1 MHDVPTPDKLALYV
15 ESLKLQLKKTKSPL
29 AKEVLHAIE
38 SLPPANAV
46 RKLGSEECVVLFET
60 IGWLW
65 KNISGE
71 DINEKEKKSEPI
83 EFFMG
88 HYWILKN
95 GMFLEGVNHYTII
108 KQNINLF
115 SQILNVDSS
124 VFLHAMSI
132 GDNEKLI
139 FTAIANGAIRA
150 FFNDKKE
157 CFAQMS
163 AKTYGDWGRNKIQ
176 KLDFPKKHIKI
187 IDVNKPYVG
196 WDTGIFVK
204 VN

>member
-1 MHDVPTPDKLALYV
+1 MHDVPTPENIALYI
-15 ESLKLQLKKTKSPL
+15 ESLRLQLKKAQSTLSP
-29 AKEVLHAIE
+29 EVLHAIG
-38 SLPPANAV
+38 SLPPSSV
-46 RKLGSEECVVLFET
+46 VKKLGNKECAILFET
-60 IGWLW
+60 VRWLW
-65 KNISGE
+65 KKISGE
-71 DINEKEKKSEPI
+71 DINDNEKKSKPV

-108 KQNINLF
+108 KQNLNLF
-115 SQILNVDSS
+115 AEILNVDAS
-124 VFLHAMSI
+124 VFIHAMSL

-139 FTAIANGAIRA
+139 FIAMANGAIRA

-163 AKTYGDWGRNKIQ
+163 AKTYGEWGRNKIQ
-176 KLDFPKKHIKI
+176 KLDFPEKHIKI
-187 IDVNKPYVG
+187 IDVNKPYAG
-196 WDTGIFVK
+196 WDTGIFVR